1 MASKMQQVADA
12 VVLLI
17 EAGEAAGTFAQSIVT
32 ERIYETDLA
41 LEDTDIISVLVMPAL
56 SNRTRKSQGTWNR
69 DVALDIIVRK
79 RFPQSAFN
87 SDGKVEKESV
97 DPYVDLLEQ
106 IDDWLAKPANHVLT
120 SYTDAV
126 YIEDDSKEADSMITR
141 DLGIRFAY
149 LPEHLTTMHQ
159 YTGVLRVAYHVEV
172 EYE

>member
-41 LEDTDIISVLVMPAL
+41 LEDTDVISVLVMPAL

-79 RFPQSAFN
+79 RFPQSA
-87 SDGKVEKESV
+87 
-97 DPYVDLLEQ
+97 
-106 IDDWLAKPANHVLT
+106 
-120 SYTDAV
+120 
-126 YIEDDSKEADSMITR
+126 
-141 DLGIRFAY
+141 
-149 LPEHLTTMHQ
+149 
-159 YTGVLRVAYHVEV
+159 
-172 EYE
+172 